1 MSDQHL
7 DGADRAAERGDA
19 EGASPERFTRPLR
32 SVAGTETRGHR
43 EPPLWQ
49 RLAAERW
56 GEGPVAGVM
65 AAVILILAIA
75 LGGYQ
80 IYTALVIDLDAYLQR
95 VLHLMFVLVLV
106 FLVCPAG
113 KRRWTRALPMAAV
126 DLVFVVLAA
135 VVGVYPVLFYGDIV
149 GRVGTPSAADLT
161 MGIVAILLL
170 LEACRRVIGPF
181 MSVLAMVFVAYA
193 WLGPLLPDTI
203 AHRGYTYQRIVYH
216 TYLFQEGIYGLALG
230 IAATFVFVF
239 ILFGALLLKTGG
251 GDFFVGLAYC
261 LTGRHAG
268 GPAKGAVVG
277 SALMGSVSGS
287 AIANTVTTGAFTIP
301 LMRRVGYRRHEAAG
315 VEAAASTG
323 GQLLPPI
330 MGAGAFVMAE
340 LARVPYADILKVA
353 VVPALMYFGALFL
366 FVHILARKHGIGGLP
381 AEEMPRLRTV
391 LASGYHFLAPLLL
404 LITLLLMYVTPL
416 RAGLYATATLFL
428 VAMLRAG
435 SRLGLGDL
443 AEVFVIA
450 ARNTLGVS
458 VATAVAGIIVGV
470 VGLTG
475 LGLKLSALM
484 LDAADGR
491 LLLTL
496 VMVALASL
504 ILGLG
509 LPVTASY
516 IVLIVLAGPALIEL
530 GLPLIVAHMIVYWYS
545 QDSNV
550 TPPVALAAFSAAG
563 IAGSDPM
570 RTGLTA
576 WKFAKGIYLI
586 PLLMAYSPLLLNG
599 TPAEVAMAV
608 LSGCFALFAAAVAL
622 EGFLVRRTL
631 LTERLA
637 LLAATV
643 LILVPGLWPDLAGMA
658 LVTAVIAAQVLLRKS
673 ERPTLTAPTR

>member
-1 MSDQHL
+1 
-7 DGADRAAERGDA
+7 
-19 EGASPERFTRPLR
+19 
-32 SVAGTETRGHR
+32 
-43 EPPLWQ
+43 
-49 RLAAERW
+49 
-56 GEGPVAGVM
+56 M
-65 AAVILILAIA
+65 AAVILTLAIA

-80 IYTALVIDLDAYLQR
+80 IYTALVLDLDAYLQR

-113 KRRWTRALPMAAV
+113 KGRWERAVPMARV

-135 VVGVYPVLFYGDIV
+135 MVGLYPVLFYGDIV
-149 GRVGTPSAADLT
+149 ARIGAPSAADLT

-170 LEACRRVIGPF
+170 LEACRRVIGLF
-181 MSVLAMVFVAYA
+181 MSVLAMAFLAYA
-193 WLGPLLPDTI
+193 WLGPLLPDAI

-230 IAATFVFVF
+230 IAATFVFIF
-239 ILFGALLLKTGG
+239 ILFGAMLLKTGG

-261 LTGRHAG
+261 LTGRYAG

-340 LARVPYADILKVA
+340 LARVPYVDILKVA
-353 VVPALMYFGALFL
+353 LIPALMYFGVLFL

-381 AEEMPRLRTV
+381 PDEMPRLGTV
-391 LASGYHFLAPLLL
+391 LVSGYHFLAPLLL

-416 RAGLYATATLFL
+416 QAGLYATAALFL
-428 VAMLRAG
+428 VASVRAS
-435 SRLGLGDL
+435 SRLGLSDL

-450 ARNTLGVS
+450 ARNALGVS

-504 ILGLG
+504 VLGLG

-563 IAGSDPM
+563 IAEADPM

-599 TPAEVAMAV
+599 TPTEVAMAV
-608 LSGCFALFAAAVAL
+608 LSGSFALVAAAVAL

-631 LTERLA
+631 LAERLA

-643 LILVPGLWPDLAGMA
+643 LILFPGLWPDLAGMA
-658 LVTAVIAAQVLLRKS
+658 LVAAVVVTQLLLRKN
-673 ERPTLTAPTR
+673 ERPTLATPPG

>member
-1 MSDQHL
+1 M
-7 DGADRAAERGDA
+7 AGDPA
-19 EGASPERFTRPLR
+19 
-32 SVAGTETRGHR
+32 ETRAHGG
-43 EPPLWQ
+43 PPLW
-49 RLAAERW
+49 RSLAERRW
-56 GEGPVAGVM
+56 GQGAAAGAM
-65 AAVILILAIA
+65 GAVVLGLALL

-80 IYTALVIDLDAYLQR
+80 IYTALAAGLDAYLQR

-106 FLVCPAG
+106 FLVYPAAKG
-113 KRRWTRALPMAAV
+113 LWGRSLPMAAA
-126 DLVFVVLAA
+126 DLLCAVLAV
-135 VVGVYPVLFYGDIV
+135 VVGLYPVLFYDDIV
-149 GRVGTPSAADLT
+149 SRTGAPSGTDLL
-161 MGIVAILLL
+161 MGVVAILLL
-170 LEACRRVIGPF
+170 LEACRRVIGLF
-181 MSVLAMVFVAYA
+181 MSVLAVAFLAYA
-193 WLGPLLPDTI
+193 WLGPLLPEAV

-216 TYLFQEGIYGLALG
+216 TYLFQEGVYGLALG
-230 IAATFVFVF
+230 VAATFVFIF
-239 ILFGALLLKTGG
+239 ILFGAMLLKTGG
-251 GDFFVGLAYC
+251 GDFFIGLAYC
-261 LTGRHAG
+261 VTGRYAG

-277 SALMGSVSGS
+277 SAMMGSVSGS

-301 LMRRVGYRRHEAAG
+301 LMRRAGYRRHEAAG

-340 LARVPYADILKVA
+340 LAQVPYVEILKVA
-353 VVPALMYFGALFL
+353 IIPALMYFGVLFL

-381 AEEMPRLRTV
+381 PDRLPRLRAV
-391 LASGYHFLAPLLL
+391 LVDGFHFLAPLLL
-404 LITLLLMYVTPL
+404 LVTLLLMYVTPL
-416 RAGLYATATLFL
+416 RAGLYATAALFL
-428 VAMLRAG
+428 VAMVRAG
-435 SRLGLGDL
+435 SRLGVRDL

-484 LDAADGR
+484 LGAADGR

-496 VMVALASL
+496 VMVAVASL
-504 ILGLG
+504 VLGLG

-570 RTGLTA
+570 RTGLAA

-599 TPAEVAMAV
+599 TPTEIALAVATGSV
-608 LSGCFALFAAAVAL
+608 ALAAAAVAL
-622 EGFLVRRTL
+622 EGFGVRRTL
-631 LTERLA
+631 PAERLA
-637 LLAATV
+637 LVAACV
-643 LILVPGLWPDLAGMA
+643 LVLVPGLPTDLAGTA
-658 LVTAVIAAQVLLRKS
+658 LAAAVLATQLLLRRE
-673 ERPTLTAPTR
+673 ERPVLSTPGR